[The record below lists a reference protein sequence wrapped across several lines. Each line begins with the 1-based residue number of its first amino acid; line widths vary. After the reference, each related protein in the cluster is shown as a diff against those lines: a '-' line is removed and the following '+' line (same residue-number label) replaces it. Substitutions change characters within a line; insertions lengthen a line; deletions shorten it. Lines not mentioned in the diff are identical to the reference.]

1 MNPDVAWHP
10 PTPHKLPRA
19 FRLVPDGMAARWPPV
34 GLRLLCAASLPLGT
48 TALFPTITITGL
60 SFSWLKKKVNGK
72 EDVSYIYS

>member
-1 MNPDVAWHP
+1 
-10 PTPHKLPRA
+10 
-19 FRLVPDGMAARWPPV
+19 MAARWPPV

-72 EDVSYIYS
+72 EDSVIYTREPCECDSNTYLVFGVGLRG

>member
-10 PTPHKLPRA
+10 PRRISYPGA
-19 FRLVPDGMAARWPPV
+19 SRLVPDGMAARWPPV

-60 SFSWLKKKVNGK
+60 SFSWLKKKVNG
-72 EDVSYIYS
+72 EEYNSSV